1 MVASA
6 AGFDRQL
13 AKAPGIAVAH
23 RSPGREDPY
32 CPQSTQG
39 LARRAQFSS
48 LSEVPQSQRRQVLE
62 HIKEGKCERRL
73 AVFHQ
78 LDKESLLI
86 GYLSRGRN

>member
-1 MVASA
+1 
-6 AGFDRQL
+6 
-13 AKAPGIAVAH
+13 
-23 RSPGREDPY
+23 
-32 CPQSTQG
+32 
-39 LARRAQFSS
+39 
-48 LSEVPQSQRRQVLE
+48 VLE